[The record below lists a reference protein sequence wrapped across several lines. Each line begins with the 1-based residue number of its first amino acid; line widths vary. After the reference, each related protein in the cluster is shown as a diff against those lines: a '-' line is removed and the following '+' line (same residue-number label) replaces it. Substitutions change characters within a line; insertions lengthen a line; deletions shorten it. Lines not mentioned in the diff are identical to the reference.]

1 MRSLARSLRGAAA
14 LITASTL
21 ALAVEPASAKKA
33 TSKGK
38 NKAPAAAPV
47 EPAAEP
53 APATAPEPPPPR
65 PMSAM
70 TPAELDAAAQASFD
84 GGEYRAAAEKWRAA
98 LSRLPERPETHLKR
112 SVMLQNAVTAYRQVH
127 KAEGDRLALLSARE
141 VVYEYLRRCKAA
153 HALRCDGIAE
163 TRDAKALLAEV
174 NAEIDATEEIRPQR
188 LPPEYNVA
196 VGGRP
201 LADGSGR
208 PPLPSR
214 VVPSIVGGTLLAA
227 GGVSLLLWGMTSPRF
242 EGTAG
247 GDLFERADG
256 DTTGGDTTGG
266 ATSTSTVST
275 LDLTPAMR
283 GKIVAGLGITALAVG
298 VGFIVIGAIDLAKH
312 RRLNR
317 RDRVAASPVVG
328 PQGAGLVISGRF

>member
-38 NKAPAAAPV
+38 HKAPASAP
-47 EPAAEP
+47 AEP
-53 APATAPEPPPPR
+53 APPVEPVPPAEPPPPKSV
-65 PMSAM
+65 SAM
-70 TPAELDAAAQASFD
+70 TPAELDVAAQAHFD

-98 LSRLPERPETHLKR
+98 LSRLPERQETHLKR
-112 SVMLQNAVTAYRQVH
+112 SVMLQNTVTAYRQVY
-127 KAEGDRLALLSARE
+127 KAEGDRLALLSGRE
-141 VVYEYLRRCKAA
+141 VIYEYLRRCKAV

-163 TRDAKALLAEV
+163 TRDAKALLTEV
-174 NAEIDATEEIRPQR
+174 NAEVEASEEIRPQR

-201 LADGSGR
+201 LADGSDK

-214 VVPSIVGGTLLAA
+214 VVPSIVGGTILAA

-242 EGTAG
+242 EGSAG
-247 GDLFERADG
+247 GELLERADG
-256 DTTGGDTTGG
+256 DTTGGDATGG
-266 ATSTSTVST
+266 ATSTSSVNT
-275 LDLTPAMR
+275 LDLTPTMR

-298 VGFIVIGAIDLAKH
+298 VGFIVVGAIDLAKH

-317 RDRVAASPVVG
+317 RDRVAASPAIG
-328 PQGAGLVISGRF
+328 PQSAGLVISGRF